1 MSHKPSLTRALDTAA
16 DIARQI
22 GRDPAVKEA
31 TADLLQHVG
40 RKLADKADQGANQL
54 RARNPVDT
62 PVGQPAPA
70 LRTSARRVG
79 VVLADAMVRS
89 SASRER
95 EKEKAGRHAARPTPH
110 RHGDI
115 ENAILQHAE
124 AAYQRVMA
132 RFDEPEE
139 ASLRHDV
146 PVSPA
151 EAEEEAR
158 AWAQVAEQG
167 SSLLA
172 SAVGAPVA
180 GASPATR
187 DRRSE
192 LSGDDHWHEEP
203 R

>member
-1 MSHKPSLTRALDTAA
+1 MSHKPSLTRALDTAT

-54 RARNPVDT
+54 RARNPVDV
-62 PVGQPAPA
+62 PVGQPGPS
-70 LRTSARRVG
+70 LGKSARRVG
-79 VVLADAMVRS
+79 VALADAMVRS
-89 SASRER
+89 SASRE
-95 EKEKAGRHAARPTPH
+95 KAGRHAARPTPQ

-115 ENAILQHAE
+115 ENAIRQHAE
-124 AAYQRVMA
+124 ATYQRVMA
-132 RFDEPEE
+132 RFEDHDE
-139 ASLRHDV
+139 ASLRHDL

-151 EAEEEAR
+151 EAEEDAR

-172 SAVGAPVA
+172 SAIGAPVA
-180 GASPATR
+180 GASPASR

-192 LSGDDHWHEEP
+192 LPGDDHWHEEP